1 MSQNLL
7 FAKYGFNLTES
18 QLQKFDKYYNYLVE
32 CNEKFN
38 LTAITEQ
45 NEVYVKHFLD
55 SLLGESLIKSGASVC
70 DVGAGAG
77 FPSVPLK
84 ILRDDVNITMV
95 DSLSKRVN
103 FLKEVGALV
112 DITLNAYH
120 DRAEDFAKKHRESF
134 DVAVARAVAPLNV
147 LLEYL
152 APLVKVGGVVLAYKT
167 DESELDVSKNAIKT
181 LGLTF
186 VKAHYFNLEGANR
199 CVLEFNKIKN
209 TPTAY
214 PRGQNKPR
222 KNPL

>member
-1 MSQNLL
+1 MSTQNI
-7 FAKYGFNLTES
+7 FAKYGYNLDEN
-18 QLQKFDKYYNYLVE
+18 QLIQFDKYYHYLVE

-45 NEVYVKHFLD
+45 GEVYTKHFVD
-55 SLLGESLIKSGASVC
+55 SLLGQAFITPNAKVV

-84 ILRDDVNITMV
+84 IVRSDIDVTMV

-103 FLKEVGALV
+103 FLKEVGAL
-112 DITLNAYH
+112 LNIDVNACH
-120 DRAEDFAKKHRESF
+120 DRAEDFAKRARESY

-152 APLVKVGGVVLAYKT
+152 APLVKVGGKVLAYKT
-167 DESELDVSKNAIKT
+167 DESEVETSANAIKT
-181 LGLTF
+181 LGLKLKFAHHF
-186 VKAHYFNLEGANR
+186 VLEGANR
-199 CVLEFNKIKN
+199 CVLEFEKVKN
-209 TPTAY
+209 TPPQY

>member
-1 MSQNLL
+1 MSENL
-7 FAKYGFNLTES
+7 FAKYGYNLNET
-18 QLQKFDKYYNYLVE
+18 QLQQFSKYYHYLVE

-38 LTAITEQ
+38 LTAITEEY
-45 NEVYVKHFLD
+45 EVYAKHFVD
-55 SLLGESLIKSGASVC
+55 SLLGQAFIKQGSKVV

-84 ILRDDVNITMV
+84 IVRPDIAVTMV

-103 FLKEVGALV
+103 FLKEVGALINIDV
-112 DITLNAYH
+112 NACH
-120 DRAEDFAKKHRESF
+120 DRAEDFAKKSRESF

-152 APLVKVGGVVLAYKT
+152 APLVKVGGKVLAYKT
-167 DESELDVSKNAIKT
+167 DESEVEASQNAIKT
-181 LGLTF
+181 LGLKL
-186 VKAHYFNLEGANR
+186 VSAHHFTLEGANR
-199 CVLEFNKIKN
+199 CVLEFTKVKN
-209 TPTAY
+209 TPSQY

>member
-1 MSQNLL
+1 MSKREI
-7 FAKYGFNLTES
+7 FVKYGYNLEEN
-18 QLQKFDKYYNYLVE
+18 QLQQFDKYYHYLVE

-38 LTAITEQ
+38 LTAITEE
-45 NEVYVKHFLD
+45 NEVYVKHFVD
-55 SLLGESLIKSGASVC
+55 SLLGERFVKKGATVV

-84 ILRDDVNITMV
+84 IARPDLDVTMV

-103 FLKEVGALV
+103 FLNEVGALL
-112 DITLNAYH
+112 DIKLTACH
-120 DRAEDFAKKHRESF
+120 DRAEDFAKKARESY

-152 APLVKVGGVVLAYKT
+152 APLVKVGGKVLAYKT
-167 DESELDVSKNAIKT
+167 DESEVETAQKAVKT
-181 LGLTF
+181 LGLR
-186 VKAHYFNLEGANR
+186 VVGAHYFVLEGASR
-199 CVLEFNKIKN
+199 CVLEFEKVTN
-209 TPTAY
+209 TPSQY

>member
-1 MSQNLL
+1 MSAQDFFVQYGYNLDS
-7 FAKYGFNLTES
+7 N
-18 QLQKFDKYYNYLVE
+18 QLQKFSKYYHYLVE

-38 LTAITEQ
+38 LTAITEE
-45 NEVYVKHFLD
+45 NEVYVKHFVD
-55 SLLGESLIKSGASVC
+55 SLLGQQFIKKGATVC

-84 ILRDDVNITMV
+84 ILRNDIKVTMV

-103 FLKEVGALV
+103 FLKEVGALL
-112 DITLNAYH
+112 DIEVNACH
-120 DRAEDFAKKHRESF
+120 DRAEDFAKKARETF

-152 APLVKVGGVVLAYKT
+152 APLVKVGGKVVAYKT
-167 DESELDVSKNAIKT
+167 DESELETATNAIKT
-181 LGLTF
+181 LGLK
-186 VKAHYFNLEGANR
+186 VKGAHHFTLEGANR
-199 CVLEFNKIKN
+199 CVLEFEKVKH
-209 TPTAY
+209 TPTLY